1 MHWCASGWRPRAGRD
16 QVFMLGETSTRPED
30 PGRWGESRSLR
41 RRRVMLSNKL
51 RLRKHTLR
59 NNMRIDL
66 EFIRVKPLVQWE
78 LIRQVLY
85 ILCSPEKIYLQGKLA
100 GQRRADEAS
109 SAQYLRW
116 FWQGFFVKMLTSTQ
130 NCAEIWSWPMPSS
143 RNPMTQWLLIPNYS
157 NQFIF
162 WWNLWKRFLNRIF
175 LP

>member
-1 MHWCASGWRPRAGRD
+1 MITHEKNWFIILMPMSHHPSWHFEINSLKLIVSIFYPLFLYGLLD
-16 QVFMLGETSTRPED
+16 NFMT
-30 PGRWGESRSLR
+30 WIIKRSLT
-41 RRRVMLSNKL
+41 KL
-51 RLRKHTLR
+51 
-59 NNMRIDL
+59 
-66 EFIRVKPLVQWE
+66 
-78 LIRQVLY
+78 
-85 ILCSPEKIYLQGKLA
+85 EKIYLQGKPA
-100 GQRRADEAS
+100 GQRRADEAA